1 MSASSRFYQW
11 QKDLEQ
17 EAWDLLVK
25 ELHNKINEVMVDLEK
40 EGMVDRILE
49 AVEEAKNS
57 RATVIPYVRKK

>member
-25 ELHNKINEVMVDLEK
+25 ELHNKINQMMVEMEK
-40 EGMVDRILE
+40 DGLADRILE
-49 AVEEAKNS
+49 AVEEAKN
-57 RATVIPYVRKK
+57 RKATVTPFVRKK